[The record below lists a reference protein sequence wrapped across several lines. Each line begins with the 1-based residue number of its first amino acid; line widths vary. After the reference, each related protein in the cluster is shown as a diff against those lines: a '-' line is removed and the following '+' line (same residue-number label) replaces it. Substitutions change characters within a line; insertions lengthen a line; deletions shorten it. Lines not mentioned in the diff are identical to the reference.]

1 MPTDEFIAADRPR
14 ELKFDEIGYWSE
26 LKLEIVRDYA
36 KAYTTALSKQGWC
49 KSKVYVDAFAG
60 AGTHVSR
67 RSGESVQG
75 SPLNALSVTPA
86 FDHFFFV
93 DLDSAK
99 VDELRRVAQERTD
112 VDVFEGD
119 CNRILLERV
128 FPRITFAD
136 FRRGLCLLD
145 PYGLDLDWNVVRTA
159 GQMRTLDVFLNF
171 PVMDMNRNVLWH
183 NPEKVDAKQAARLTR
198 YWGDDS
204 WRKAAYR
211 SDPDLFDSDRVAKV
225 TDANEAVAAA
235 FRERLRATAGFA
247 NVPPPLPMRNS
258 TGATVYYLFFASQKD
273 LANSIVSHIF
283 KKYAGRCVQPPDR
296 S

>member
-1 MPTDEFIAADRPR
+1 VPSDEFLAADRPR

-36 KAYTTALSKQGWC
+36 KAYTTALSKQNWC
-49 KSKVYVDAFAG
+49 KSRVYVDAFAG
-60 AGTHVSR
+60 AGTHISR
-67 RSGESVQG
+67 RSGEFVQG

-86 FDHFFFV
+86 FDHFYFI

-99 VDELRRVAQERTD
+99 ADELRRVAQERSD
-112 VDVFEGD
+112 VDIFEGD
-119 CNRILLERV
+119 CNKVLLDRV
-128 FPRITFAD
+128 FPQIRYTD

-145 PYGLDLDWNVVRTA
+145 PYGLDLDWRVVSAA
-159 GQMRTLDVFLNF
+159 GRMRSLDVFLNF

-183 NPEKVDAKQAARLTR
+183 NPEKVDAKQCARLTR

-204 WRKAAYR
+204 WRGTAYR
-211 SDPDLFDSDRVAKV
+211 SDLDLFDADRVAKV
-225 TDANEAVAAA
+225 ANEAVAAA
-235 FRERLRATAGFA
+235 FRERLRTTAGFA

-258 TGATVYYLFFASQKD
+258 TGATIYYLFFASQQD
-273 LANSIVSHIF
+273 LANNIVSSIF
-283 KKYAGRCVQPPDR
+283 KKYAGRCVQPADQ